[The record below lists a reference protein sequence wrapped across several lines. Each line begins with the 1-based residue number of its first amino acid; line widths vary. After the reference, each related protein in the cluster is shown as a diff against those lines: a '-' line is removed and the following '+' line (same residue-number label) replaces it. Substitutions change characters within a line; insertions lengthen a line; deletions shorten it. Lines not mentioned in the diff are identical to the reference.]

1 CASHCLIGRDSWH
14 APLRLLQLRTRM
26 WSKCCTP
33 ATTQAC
39 KLARLSSNSTLK
51 LVGQSTL
58 MRYLKSYARPVMSP
72 VWLAPS
78 SQRTKEWSSVCAQE
92 VHSTELQ
99 FSFWD
104 VNPDNVRRVKSSPE

>member
-1 CASHCLIGRDSWH
+1 
-14 APLRLLQLRTRM
+14 
-26 WSKCCTP
+26 
-33 ATTQAC
+33 
-39 KLARLSSNSTLK
+39 
-51 LVGQSTL
+51 
-58 MRYLKSYARPVMSP
+58 MSP